1 MEENK
6 KEWSEVSVGII
17 FLLLYGVMYQIAG
30 FEFTVIVGMA
40 QIVAT
45 VTMIQIKIK
54 KPIDK

>member
-17 FLLLYGVMYQIAG
+17 FLLLYGVMYHIAG